1 MTEEEIITEGEGDK
15 NDEKDIL
22 SSMRDQMIVKMVCV
36 GVCVLAMMVDILMII
51 IRMVNGNGNGND
63 TSIDDINKMISTLL
77 HFFFPFYQQVPWT
90 FKKINISK

>member
-36 GVCVLAMMVDILMII
+36 GVCVLAMIVDILMII
-51 IRMVNGNGNGND
+51 IRMVNGNGNEND
-63 TSIDDINKMISTLL
+63 TSIDDINKMISALL
-77 HFFFPFYQQVPWT
+77 HLFFPFYQQVPWT